1 MILDC
6 YYGGMDVVMEAPPPP
21 AQALTLAREA
31 KGWTQRELAE
41 AAGVSQAVVSK
52 AESGLADLGGRL
64 PQVADAL
71 GCPPDVLE
79 VGLPLL
85 GAPVTCLHHRRRTSQ
100 LTAKAQKRVQA
111 LAQLTRVSVAGVV
124 AAADEAPQVDELLQ
138 VGGGLRGPAHAAA
151 AVRDRFG
158 LGESPV
164 EDAIALVEQTGTV
177 VVVRVLGAGGQDA
190 VSSWAGVGDV
200 PLVVM
205 NTALPVDRQRFTVLH
220 ELAHLLLHVVP
231 DEGQEQEAHQFAAE
245 LLLPV
250 DVAAREL
257 AGLGPSEFRRLLEL
271 KEKWGLSIGA
281 LLQRALDSGCIGQGQ
296 FKDMRIRLARLGWHR
311 IEPGNLRP
319 ERPERLLG
327 LVARARRRGLGDV
340 ELAAAAQMTL
350 PKFLSESWLSASEPE
365 FDEEARRG

>member
-1 MILDC
+1 
-6 YYGGMDVVMEAPPPP
+6 MEAPPPP
-21 AQALTLAREA
+21 AQSLTLAREA
-31 KGWTQRELAE
+31 KGWTQRDLAE

-52 AESGLADLGGRL
+52 AESGLADLGARL
-64 PQVADAL
+64 PQVAAAL
-71 GCPPDVLE
+71 GCPLEVLE
-79 VGLPLL
+79 FGLPLL

-111 LAQLTRVSVAGVV
+111 LAQLTRVSVAGMLD
-124 AAADEAPQVDELLQ
+124 AALEEPWIDEVLQ
-138 VGGGLRGPAHAAA
+138 GRGALRGPAEAAA

-158 LGESPV
+158 LGEDPV
-164 EDAIALVEQTGTV
+164 KDAVALVEQTGTV
-177 VVVRVLGAGGQDA
+177 VVLRVLGAGGQDA

-200 PLVVM
+200 PLVVV
-205 NTALPVDRQRFTVLH
+205 NTGLPVDRQRFTVLH

-281 LLQRALDSGCIGQGQ
+281 LLQRALDSDCISQGQ
-296 FKDMRIRLARLGWHR
+296 FKNMRIRLTRLGWHR

-319 ERPERLLG
+319 EWPKRLLG
-327 LVARARRRGLGDV
+327 LVAQARQRGLDEV
-340 ELAAAAQMTL
+340 DLAAAAQMTL
-350 PKFLSESWLSASEPE
+350 PKFLSESWLSATESDI
-365 FDEEARRG
+365 DEEARND